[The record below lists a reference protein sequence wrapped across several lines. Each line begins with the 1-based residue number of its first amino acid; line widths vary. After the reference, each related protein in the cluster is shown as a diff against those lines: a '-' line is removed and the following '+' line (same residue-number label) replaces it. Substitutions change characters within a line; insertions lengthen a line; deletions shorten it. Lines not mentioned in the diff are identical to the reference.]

1 MEILFN
7 STFMC
12 AFCISIFMA
21 AAIRVGFL
29 FRDLVK
35 YE

>member
-1 MEILFN
+1 MELAFN

-12 AFCISIFMA
+12 VFCITIFLA
-21 AAIRVGFL
+21 GVIRVSFL

-35 YE
+35 DE